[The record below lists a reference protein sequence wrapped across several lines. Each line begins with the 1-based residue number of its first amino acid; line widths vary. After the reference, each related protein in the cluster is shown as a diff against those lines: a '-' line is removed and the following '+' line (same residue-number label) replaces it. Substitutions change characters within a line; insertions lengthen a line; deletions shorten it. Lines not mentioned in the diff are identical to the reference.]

1 MSETKLSAKEFL
13 KFYDDVTI
21 DLEAFFKALEAE
33 VFSVLDEA
41 KGKDPDEIIQE
52 IIKKVG

>member
-1 MSETKLSAKEFL
+1 MSDTKLTAKEFL
-13 KFYDDVTI
+13 KFYDDVTT
-21 DLEAFFKALEAE
+21 DMTAFFKALEAE

-41 KGKDPDEIIQE
+41 EGKDIDEVIQE